1 MIDLKLLNLNYG
13 DSQKD
18 LSDKLNYN
26 FSQLIS
32 AGEGAY
38 GPVGDIGPIGPNG
51 SRGNTGPQG
60 DQGFRGSLWF
70 VQDEAPTSGAT
81 GGDYWIDLLN
91 GYEVYKYVYSG
102 GSYSWVSQGF
112 VLSQSG
118 VFTISTSQTGLTS
131 GNPGSAYVQGLFAPE
146 KRTLVL
152 TDQTPENVKNPQLS
166 KVVVGNTGVGITGTY
181 PLLEFSKNEYQSIPD
196 FNLRTPK
203 FKWAV
208 PESAGFGYSM
218 IITSNDGLEIK
229 SGGLKFTGYS
239 IIQAGMYDFGSPF
252 YGSGG
257 LTGNFSGGINFSA
270 QDEFYVEFGATSG
283 TYPTTWD
290 VQSANIPQWDNNIL
304 SAKTSF
310 TAKGTSTV
318 SGRNTFL
325 VGGSFNY
332 LRSKSYVTGE
342 NVLRMKYTGN
352 PSLSSGGIT
361 VSELA
366 SDRDLYV
373 VDSDG
378 NNKYSKKISA
388 FFPNPGLSGASDT
401 GAFTHTATGI
411 SGNYYTV
418 LATIDTTTVGSGKTY
433 RFSIGDTYFMDY
445 DGAAASSRA
454 LGIFLNGMYDTSGL
468 DKRGFSALA
477 GDKESYTFK
486 IVAPNAANGFNAI
499 FLDSTQFDPDPTT
512 GAITFANSDRKFNFI
527 DGDSNPSG
535 YATVIEA
542 TMIRLSPQGNNWII
556 FWKAYGGNLD
566 GIKCGCIRNSS

>member
-38 GPVGDIGPIGPNG
+38 GPVGDIGPIGPSG

-91 GYEVYKYVYSG
+91 GYEVYKYVYSE

-166 KVVVGNTGVGITGTY
+166 KVVIGNTGVGITGTY

-203 FKWAV
+203 FKWAE
-208 PESAGFGYSM
+208 PNNFGDYGYSM
-218 IITSNDGLEIK
+218 NISSNDGIEIK
-229 SGGLKFTGYS
+229 SEGLKFTGYS
-239 IIQAGMYDFGSPF
+239 IIQAGKYDFPSV
-252 YGSGG
+252 YGWGG
-257 LTGNFSGGINFSA
+257 LTGNFSDGINFSA
-270 QDEFYVEFGATSG
+270 TSEVSVSAGETSG
-283 TYPTTWD
+283 TYPITWD
-290 VQSANIPQWDNNIL
+290 VQSANVTQWDNNIW
-304 SAKTSF
+304 SAKASF
-310 TAKGTSTV
+310 TARSTGTLSN
-318 SGRNTFL
+318 RNTFRIN
-325 VGGSFNY
+325 GGFGY

-342 NVLRMKYTGN
+342 NVLRVKYTGN
-352 PSLSSGGIT
+352 PSLSTGGIT
-361 VSELA
+361 VSGLA
-366 SDRDLYV
+366 SDRDLYIA
-373 VDSDG
+373 DSDG
-378 NNKYSKKISA
+378 NNKYSKKISG
-388 FFPNPGLSGASDT
+388 FFPNPGLSGASNTGTFSHTDT
-401 GAFTHTATGI
+401 GE

-418 LATIDTTTVGSGKTY
+418 LATIDTTTTGSGATY

-445 DGAAASSRA
+445 DGAAAPSRA
-454 LGIFLNGMYDTSGL
+454 LGIFLSGNFGPRYGL
-468 DKRGFSALA
+468 AALA
-477 GDKESYTFK
+477 ESNESYTFK
-486 IVAPNAANGFNAI
+486 IVAPNAANGYNAI
-499 FLDSTQFDPDPTT
+499 FLDSTAANPNPST
-512 GAITFANSDRKFNFI
+512 GAKTFANSDTNFNFI
-527 DGDSNPSG
+527 DGDSNPSN
-535 YATVIEA
+535 YATTVEA
-542 TMIRLSPQGNNWII
+542 TIIRQDFGSNIWKIY
-556 FWKAYGGNLD
+556 WKAYGGNLD
-566 GIKCGCIRNSS
+566 GIKCGCVSTI